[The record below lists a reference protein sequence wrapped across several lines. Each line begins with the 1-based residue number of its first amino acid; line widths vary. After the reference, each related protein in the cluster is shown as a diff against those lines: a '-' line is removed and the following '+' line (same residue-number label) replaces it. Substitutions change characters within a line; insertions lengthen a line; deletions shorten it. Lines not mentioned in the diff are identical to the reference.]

1 MNKKDLATLKKW
13 FADYVAAYYTD
24 DPDYNRSIRLKEE
37 HTERVCR
44 NILMLG
50 NALDVSEYDMMLAET
65 MALFHDIGRFKQY
78 AVYGT
83 FSDKASENHARL
95 GLRQMAVNKV
105 LSVCTQEEK
114 RTITKAI
121 AYHNAVALPLGEDE
135 RRLFF
140 MRLVRDADK
149 LDIWKVVLDYY
160 HTRGEPRNKALELGL
175 PDGPGYSQKI
185 LQALHEHRIALIR
198 DLETLNDF
206 KLLQI
211 GWVFD
216 LNFTPSFQ
224 AVQRHKFIQQIA
236 ATLPQSKKIAAAV
249 KEAEAYV
256 RLKAEG

>member
-13 FADYVAAYYTD
+13 FTDYVAAFYTD
-24 DPDYNRSIRLKEE
+24 DPEYNRSIKLKEE
-37 HTERVCR
+37 HTKRVCS

-50 NALDVSEYDMMLAET
+50 NVLNMSEYDMMLAET
-65 MALFHDIGRFKQY
+65 MAMFHDIGRFKQY

-105 LSVCTQEEK
+105 LSVCTTEEK
-114 RTITKAI
+114 RIITKAI
-121 AYHNAVALPLGEDE
+121 AYHNALSLPLGEDE

-140 MRLVRDADK
+140 MRLLRDADK

-160 HTRGEPRNKALELGL
+160 HTKGEPRNKALELGL
-175 PDGPGYSQKI
+175 PDEPGYSQKI

-198 DLETLNDF
+198 DLKTLNDF

-224 AVQRHKFIQQIA
+224 AVQRQKYIQEIA
-236 ATLPQSKKIAAAV
+236 ATLPQSEDIAAAV